1 MAMANQIYYNGTII
15 TMDSR
20 ASEVEAIAIQNDTI
34 LAVGTKEQVF
44 KYQDKDTVMTD
55 LKGKT
60 MLPGLID
67 AHGHFMTAG
76 DMFARYLDLSS
87 PPVGVTKSIDEIKQK
102 VAERIKTLKKGEWVL
117 GYGYDDTL
125 LAEGRHPEINDIDEI
140 SPDNPVMLKHVS
152 GHITVFNSYAL
163 NLGEITKD
171 TPDPTGGVYRRYADG
186 SPNGVCEEPASY
198 APIQAHLPAPTTE
211 DFMNAIKAAS
221 AKYAA
226 KGVTSAQEGFGG
238 KLFLDMLKEGHARK
252 DLKIRIN
259 FYPGIYGG
267 DPSSYLNIT
276 KSGTQ
281 LTQDK
286 MLSLGAAKTLADG
299 SIQCYTAFLSN
310 PYHKVVYD
318 LPGGPMWRAYPIE
331 DHEALADRILKYHRA
346 GYQLAVHGNG
356 DDAIQNI
363 LDAYENANRLYPRAD
378 ARHIIIHCQ
387 TVREDQLD
395 RIKRLGVIP
404 AFFVVHTYY
413 WGDRHRDIFLG
424 EDRARRIS
432 PCKSAVDKGI
442 LFTNHN
448 DTFVTPIDPLL
459 SVWSAVNRV
468 TSSGKVLGEEQRVD
482 VINALRAVTSNVAYQ
497 AFEEDIKGS
506 LEPGKLADMVILD
519 ENPLEIDPM
528 KIKDIGIL
536 TTIVGNEIV
545 FGNLP

>member
-1 MAMANQIYYNGTII
+1 MVKANQIYYNGTII

-20 ASEVEAIAIQNDTI
+20 ASEVEAIAIAGDTI
-34 LAVGTKEQVF
+34 LAVGSKEQVMQ
-44 KYQDKDTVMTD
+44 YQNSDTIMTD

-67 AHGHFMTAG
+67 AHGHFITAG
-76 DMFARYLDLSS
+76 DMYARYIDLSS
-87 PPVGVTKSIDEIKQK
+87 PPVGVVKSIAELKEK
-102 VAERIKTLKKGEWVL
+102 VAQRIKAAKKGDWVM
-117 GYGYDDTL
+117 GFGYDDTL
-125 LAEGRHPEINDIDEI
+125 LAEGRHPEVRDLDDI
-140 SPDNPVMLKHVS
+140 SPDNPIMLKHVS
-152 GHITVFNSYAL
+152 GHITVFNSYAF
-163 NLGEITKD
+163 NLAGITKD
-171 TPDPTGGVYRRYADG
+171 VIDPVGGVFRRYEDG
-186 SPNGVCEEPASY
+186 SLNGVCEEPASY
-198 APIQAHLPAPTTE
+198 ARIQAFIPPATE
-211 DFMNAIKAAS
+211 EDYMNAIKVAS
-221 AKYAA
+221 ERYTA

-238 KLFLDMLKEGHARK
+238 EHFLNMLKEGHKRK
-252 DLKIRIN
+252 VLKPRIN
-259 FYPGIYGG
+259 FYPSALGES
-267 DPSSYLNIT
+267 DRSYLTTT

-281 LTQDK
+281 LTEDK

-331 DHEALADRILKYHRA
+331 DHEALADRILKLHRE
-346 GYQLAVHGNG
+346 GYQIAVHGNG

-363 LDAYENANRLYPRAD
+363 LDAYENANRVYPRAD

-395 RIKRLGVIP
+395 RIKRLGVVP

-442 LFTNHN
+442 VFTNHN

-506 LEPGKLADMVILD
+506 LEPGKLADMVILE
-519 ENPLEIDPM
+519 ENPLTIDPM
-528 KIKDIGIL
+528 KIKDIKIL
-536 TTIVGNEIV
+536 TTIIGNEV
-545 FGNLP
+545 AYGNLP